1 MLIAE
6 VIDFSS
12 NASVN
17 APENWEKR
25 TDSITGKVYWYNKYQ
40 NISRDTP
47 PGETKTDVVTDPKN
61 NNKPVQPGAPIA
73 SGNGKNGDP
82 WDSHGAKPDKKP
94 DAKPDTTPSVSGAP
108 LKGSLV
114 VNSPFGM
121 RKGVHHGGVDLA
133 ASSGTSV
140 YSPIKG
146 KITFNGVDGNCGNTI
161 IVDNGTESHQFC
173 HLSSMTA
180 RKGQLVQAG
189 DQIATSGG
197 SLDQKQPG
205 RGRTTDAHLHWI
217 KKVKGQ
223 LVDPMVGVNTSP
235 TPQDKKSSPTSPARP
250 PME

>member
-1 MLIAE
+1 MRILE
-6 VIDFSS
+6 VVDVSS

-25 TDSITGKVYWYNKYQ
+25 TDSLTGKVYWYNKYQ
-40 NISRDTP
+40 NVSRDTP
-47 PGETKTDVVTDPKN
+47 PGEPNANVVTDPKT

-73 SGNGKNGDP
+73 PGSSNQQ
-82 WDSHGAKPDKKP
+82 DKKP
-94 DAKPDTTPSVSGAP
+94 DVKQDNTPYVSGAP

-133 ASSGTSV
+133 AASGTSV

-146 KITFNGVDGNCGNTI
+146 KITFNGVDGNCGNAI

-189 DQIATSGG
+189 DLIATSGG
-197 SLDQKQPG
+197 GLDQKQPG

-235 TPQDKKSSPTSPARP
+235 SQPQQDKKPAPTGKNRP
-250 PME
+250 PKD